1 MRTPV
6 TPTVVTIT
14 SFGYRHAP
22 APEADL
28 IHDVRRLL
36 HDPLQMPELRQLTGL
51 HDQVAEHLLNTPGA
65 YALATAAA
73 VTVHRLVT
81 LTGRPVHLA
90 YGCAGGRH
98 RSVALA
104 RMTAGA
110 LKLRGHLVDVRHRDV
125 HRPVLATAA

>member
-1 MRTPV
+1 MRTSG
-6 TPTVVTIT
+6 TPIVVT

-28 IHDVRRLL
+28 TYDVRRLL
-36 HDPLQMPELRQLTGL
+36 HDPLQLPELRELTGL

-73 VTVHRLVT
+73 VTAHQLARD
-81 LTGRPVHLA
+81 TGGPVHVA
-90 YGCAGGRH
+90 FGCAGGRH

-104 RMTAGA
+104 RMLAGA
-110 LKLRGHLVDVRHRDV
+110 LKLRGHLVQVDHRDV
-125 HRPVLATAA
+125 HRPVLAPA